1 MTLRIHVDSKGN
13 IIRHIQLDHVSLCE
27 APLITPRVLENMA
40 MLKLT
45 QVGDVVDNIGVK
57 LNPLV
62 YIVCEL
68 PPGHNPT
75 IEDITIF
82 IKATS

>member
-13 IIRHIQLDHVSLCE
+13 IIRHIQLDRASLPG
-27 APLITPRVLENMA
+27 ALITPRVLDNLA
-40 MLKLT
+40 LLKLT

-57 LNPLV
+57 LTSSV

-68 PPGHNPT
+68 PPGHNPN
-75 IEDITIF
+75 IEDIMIYV
-82 IKATS
+82 KALT